1 MTLSTSIIGEL
12 LRPSQEK
19 KFVTDQEAPEDSLHN
34 NVHRKQWFDR
44 S

>member
-12 LRPSQEK
+12 LRQSQEFD
-19 KFVTDQEAPEDSLHN
+19 FVTDEEAPEDSLHD

-44 S
+44 L